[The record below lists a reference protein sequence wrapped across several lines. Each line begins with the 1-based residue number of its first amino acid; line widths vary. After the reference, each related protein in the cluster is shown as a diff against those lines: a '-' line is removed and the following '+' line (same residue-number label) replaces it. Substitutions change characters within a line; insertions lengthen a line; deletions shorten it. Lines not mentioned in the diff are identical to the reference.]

1 MYLTLKRRYIWA
13 EGISS
18 HAKTALKVGS
28 SADGS
33 KNTQTDATGA
43 AVVIPRYHIGISVRD
58 FGQRNK
64 RQTRFRKFR
73 ESGFIKGSSWSNRQ
87 GSLSANR
94 DVEGSSGSVV
104 VGQAWVGAGQTKAY
118 FRGAGRVEVGGR
130 RGSEPGRRRR
140 GSRADVGQMETV
152 AGEGT
157 WTQTKAG
164 RMQT

>member
-1 MYLTLKRRYIWA
+1 MKEFVCCPTVS
-13 EGISS
+13 GISDRGT
-18 HAKTALKVGS
+18 KC
-28 SADGS
+28 
-33 KNTQTDATGA
+33 
-43 AVVIPRYHIGISVRD
+43 
-58 FGQRNK
+58 
-64 RQTRFRKFR
+64 QTRFRKFQKR
-73 ESGFIKGSSWSNRQ
+73 GFIAGSSWSNRQ

-104 VGQAWVGAGQTKAY
+104 TGQAWVGAGQTKAW

-140 GSRADVGQMETV
+140 GSRADVDGDGDPGQTETT

-164 RMQT
+164 RTQT